1 MIVSNINI
9 DYRDKPGYNKH
20 RLAKGL
26 RGMHFEQLVDFIK
39 RPVSKTCLDGVYC
52 NRPQRIELVTSHD
65 IGLADHLPVFVVR
78 KYTREN
84 RRALRNETRIKYR
97 DMKRLDE

>member
-26 RGMHFEQLVDFIK
+26 CGIHFEQLVDFIR
-39 RPVSKTCLDGVYC
+39 RPVSKDVSGSRVLQSASA
-52 NRPQRIELVTSHD
+52 NR
-65 IGLADHLPVFVVR
+65 IGH
-78 KYTREN
+78 
-84 RRALRNETRIKYR
+84 
-97 DMKRLDE
+97 

>member
-1 MIVSNINI
+1 MLNKETVIVSDINI

-26 RGMHFEQLVDFIK
+26 RGMHFEQLVDFITC
-39 RPVSKTCLDGVYC
+39 PVSKMCLYHVYG

-65 IGLADHLPVFVVR
+65 IGLADHLPVFL
-78 KYTREN
+78 E
-84 RRALRNETRIKYR
+84 
-97 DMKRLDE
+97 MRLESNTVT